1 MIADRAGGRKSK
13 AWIARS
19 GALDSQPDMNHN
31 RAPAAGIVSMRG
43 VVARARSVA
52 GFHGGHRAR
61 VLTGVFGAARHEKDL
76 MIAVNG
82 LSYTYPA
89 KGETPAPTI
98 KGIDFEIGK
107 GEIFGFLGPS
117 GSGKSTT
124 QKLMTGILSGY
135 QGRIEVMGREL
146 RDWDASYYR
155 HVGVGFELP
164 NHFPKLSARENLELF
179 AAFHEGRVLD
189 PMALLERLGL
199 KEHADK
205 RVSDFSKGM
214 KMRLNFARAVLHR
227 PQIVFLDE
235 PTAGLDPINARAM
248 REMIRELRD
257 EGRTIFLTTHNMLD
271 AEELCDRIAFMVDGT
286 LAAVGVPADMK
297 RTYGES
303 GVMVEYRDAPEAPLQ
318 RVRFELASLASNAEF
333 QRILAG
339 GGIWSIHTQEA
350 SVEEIFVRVTGTTLA

>member
-1 MIADRAGGRKSK
+1 
-13 AWIARS
+13 
-19 GALDSQPDMNHN
+19 
-31 RAPAAGIVSMRG
+31 
-43 VVARARSVA
+43 
-52 GFHGGHRAR
+52 
-61 VLTGVFGAARHEKDL
+61 
-76 MIAVNG
+76 MIAVSG

-89 KGETPAPTI
+89 KGKTPAPTI

-179 AAFHEGRVLD
+179 AAFHDGKDVIEPCV
-189 PMALLERLGL
+189 LLERLGL

-214 KMRLNFARAVLHR
+214 KMRLNFARAVMHR
-227 PQIVFLDE
+227 PQVVFLDE
-235 PTAGLDPINARAM
+235 PTAGLDPVNARAM
-248 REMIRELRD
+248 REMIRELRN

-286 LAAVGVPADMK
+286 LATVGVPAEMK
-297 RTYGES
+297 RAYGES
-303 GVMVEYRDAPEAPLQ
+303 GVAIEYRESSAGPLQ
-318 RVRFELASLASNAEF
+318 SVRFDLSTLATNAEF
-333 QRILAG
+333 QRILADG
-339 GGIWSIHTQEA
+339 RVWSIHTQEA
-350 SVEEIFVRVTGTTLA
+350 SVEEIFVKVTGTALA